1 MIPSLPKSI
10 HVLRSATISGTRLQG
25 LSFSFLESLSLPS
38 TSSSSSSSS
47 SLSSWV
53 SIGLPWLLTNPF
65 QSIYCNPP
73 TIPGACHFLLDHCHH
88 PFILAIAYMILSNML
103 YLARRAHLRR
113 TTMRDIWRIR
123 TTREPGISRALFGA
137 LLLAWQLLVTVY
149 PWIEPIA
156 WKFGYACF
164 FYTYPNAKGGGYI
177 LEPLSC
183 QRLASNLRTRQQV
196 RCDWHRFKYNV
207 GAIGRDG
214 YRHPPTIQRNLPHF
228 DVPQRQVKHWPWRR
242 RHFQYLASSIKNTT
256 TIDTDKEKEE
266 G

>member
-10 HVLRSATISGTRLQG
+10 HVLRSSTSSTSRLEG
-25 LSFSFLESLSLPS
+25 LPFSFLESLSLSLP
-38 TSSSSSSSS
+38 SSSSF

-53 SIGLPWLLTNPF
+53 SIILQLLLTNPF
-65 QSIYCNPP
+65 QSIFGQHP
-73 TIPGACHFLLDHCHH
+73 TIPRALHILLDHWHH
-88 PFILAIAYMILSNML
+88 PFVVIISYMILSNML

-113 TTMRDIWRIR
+113 MTMRDIWRIR
-123 TTREPGISRALFGA
+123 TTRELGISRSLFGA
-137 LLLAWQLLVTVY
+137 LILAWQLLVALY

-156 WKFGYACF
+156 WKCGYACF
-164 FYTYPNAKGGGYI
+164 FYTYPKAKGGGYI

-196 RCDWHRFKYNV
+196 RFDWHRFKYNV

-242 RHFQYLASSIKNTT
+242 RHFHPLASSSKNPT
-256 TIDTDKEKEE
+256 TIDTDDAKEE